1 MQDTEFISLVQER
14 AQLDSAGEAESV
26 VHGVLRMLA
35 RHLSA
40 GEAEDLAGQLPR
52 LFHSDL
58 AKSKQEAEGFSLT
71 VFLQRLAEWE
81 GVDQNDAEQHARAVL
96 SVLQEAVT
104 PGQLKHV
111 LAQLPKEFE
120 QLLAE

>member
-1 MQDTEFISLVQER
+1 MQDTEFISMVQER
-14 AQLDSAGEAESV
+14 AQLDNPGEAESV
-26 VHGVLRMLA
+26 IHGVLRMLA

-40 GEAEDLAGQLPR
+40 GEAQDLAGQLPK

-58 AKSKQEAEGFSLT
+58 SKSKTEAEGFSLT
-71 VFLQRLAEWE
+71 VFLRDLAEWE
-81 GVDQNDAEQHARAVL
+81 GVRQDEAEQHARAVF

-120 QLLAE
+120 QLLGE